1 MYNLYI
7 CIDFIYIM
15 EWLVGNENQGTALK
29 TIPTQSNFECPLNEW
44 FITSIIN
51 TTLPPHTIGLTAM
64 GHIGS
69 PRAAQEKFR
78 ISRHTEPWQRAGRLS
93 SAAFDPTFFL
103 AENMESILL
112 LWDRIAE
119 VNCEV
124 ITVYPLVWGSSWFTC
139 WFVHPKLGRQRWPIW
154 IANPLWHIWH
164 VSFLGQAGISPF
176 WGKS

>member
-1 MYNLYI
+1 
-7 CIDFIYIM
+7 
-15 EWLVGNENQGTALK
+15 
-29 TIPTQSNFECPLNEW
+29 
-44 FITSIIN
+44 
-51 TTLPPHTIGLTAM
+51 M
-64 GHIGS
+64 GHFGS
-69 PRAAQEKFR
+69 TGAAQEKFR

-176 WGKS
+176 WGKVNPPRLRFINGIKCSPNQSAQALWWRRSTCRHSEGWQSTLVYKHY

>member
-1 MYNLYI
+1 MRRPTGAALDGSSLIALEELAQLLCNYELADDILCILSSAWILYKRHI
-7 CIDFIYIM
+7 R
-15 EWLVGNENQGTALK
+15 E
-29 TIPTQSNFECPLNEW
+29 
-44 FITSIIN
+44 
-51 TTLPPHTIGLTAM
+51 AM